1 MVKPRY
7 QELKSDEIP
16 KPSQDG
22 VTVAVISGEALGIK
36 VSHAVVCLRKLR
48 CAVTRDWATLGLQ
61 LWFSQFPSQGVDLL
75 QRCQNQCAL
84 RGPGSFSP
92 CANP

>member
-36 VSHAVVCLRKLR
+36 VSHAVGCLWKLR
-48 CAVTRDWATLGLQ
+48 HVAMRDWATVGLQ
-61 LWFSQFPSQGVDLL
+61 LSWSFHSSRLMD
-75 QRCQNQCAL
+75 
-84 RGPGSFSP
+84 GPASEVSE
-92 CANP
+92 

>member
-36 VSHAVVCLRKLR
+36 VSHAVVCLRKPR

-61 LWFSQFPSQGVDLL
+61 LSQFFTVPVSGGGLASEVSESVHSK
-75 QRCQNQCAL
+75 
-84 RGPGSFSP
+84 GTWKFFSM
-92 CANP
+92 C

>member
-36 VSHAVVCLRKLR
+36 VSHAMGCL
-48 CAVTRDWATLGLQ
+48 
-61 LWFSQFPSQGVDLL
+61 
-75 QRCQNQCAL
+75 
-84 RGPGSFSP
+84 
-92 CANP
+92 